1 MMLAGRSRD
10 GNMPIDQYRARA
22 TRSSDDHRAIDQ
34 ENTHAERR
42 WIPQSSTYPM
52 QDGMEKNTYV
62 KHFVD
67 EHLFFDSACCDKNYQ
82 S

>member
-22 TRSSDDHRAIDQ
+22 ARSSDDHRAIDQ
-34 ENTHAERR
+34 QNTHAERR
-42 WIPQSSTYPM
+42 RIPHSSTCSM

>member
-1 MMLAGRSRD
+1 MLAGRSRD
-10 GNMPIDQYRARA
+10 GNRPIDQYKACA
-22 TRSSDDHRAIDQ
+22 ARSSDDHRAIDQ
-34 ENTHAERR
+34 QNTHAERR
-42 WIPQSSTYPM
+42 RITHSSTCSM
-52 QDGMEKNTYV
+52 QDGMEKNTHV